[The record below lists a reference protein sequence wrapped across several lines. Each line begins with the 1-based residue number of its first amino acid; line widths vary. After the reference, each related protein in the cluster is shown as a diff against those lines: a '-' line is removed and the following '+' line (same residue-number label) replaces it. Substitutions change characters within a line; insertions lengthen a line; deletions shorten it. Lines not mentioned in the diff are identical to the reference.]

1 MVTTIQISQELKSE
15 LDALKFRGETYE
27 DVILDLIEDR
37 ELLKEETRI
46 RLHTIKKNIQNGEK
60 TYSIEEIIQ
69 ENDL

>member
-37 ELLKEETRI
+37 ELLKEETKI
-46 RLHTIKKNIQNGEK
+46 RLQSIKKNIQNGEK
-60 TYSIEEIIQ
+60 TYSIEEIMQ
-69 ENDL
+69 ENEL

>member
-1 MVTTIQISQELKSE
+1 MVTTIQISQELKSQ
-15 LDALKFRGETYE
+15 LDALKFKGETYE

-37 ELLKEETRI
+37 ELLKEETKI
-46 RLHTIKKNIQNGEK
+46 RLQTIKKNIENGEK